1 MRKQSTFE
9 NNFIGVT
16 EILSIINEITKA
28 LYSLLNIVVGPLSV
42 YVCALNRTF
51 LLIGWG
57 AWLVRTEW

>member
-1 MRKQSTFE
+1 MRKQGTIE

-16 EILSIINEITKA
+16 EILSMINEITKA

-51 LLIGWG
+51 LLVGWW
-57 AWLVRTEW
+57 ACLVRT